1 MNRGGFGGDGF
12 GGGGGSS
19 AGMVQNYRFSEA
31 VENAAAPAWVAVG
44 GGVTGGQQFVVNRAS
59 ICTGCDVTWA
69 TSGGAGTLTLELWD
83 DGGTVIASATCSVSG
98 TATRQTVNWAT
109 PVNLLEDDLLGKLLV
124 VSAFQQ
130 SANEYYSDI
139 GATQITA
146 AAPQIVG
153 PGVISYGNIYSAGHA
168 FPATNTAAETYGL
181 DVNLREILWQ
191 QHERRRRASNART
204 ARRARWLGPRERA
217 ACSARGTA
225 EAGSRRSNE
234 APAPTGSG
242 VTSAP

>member
-83 DGGTVIASATCSVSG
+83 DGGAVIASATCAVTG

-109 PVNLLEDDLLGKLLV
+109 PVNLFEDDLLGKMLV

-130 SANEYYSDI
+130 SADGYYWDTA
-139 GATQITA
+139 GAIINA
-146 AAPQIVG
+146 AAPVVVG
-153 PGVISYGNIYSAGHA
+153 PGVVSYGSIFSAGHV
-168 FPATNTAAETYGL
+168 FPATSTALGTFGL
-181 DVNLREILWQ
+181 DANLREI
-191 QHERRRRASNART
+191 
-204 ARRARWLGPRERA
+204 
-217 ACSARGTA
+217 
-225 EAGSRRSNE
+225 
-234 APAPTGSG
+234 
-242 VTSAP
+242 